1 MGIPAVSH
9 VHSEWSYDGT
19 WKLDEL
25 AREFSR
31 RGYQVMLMTEHDRG
45 FTQSRWMDYRR
56 ACREL
61 SSDKMLVV
69 PGIEYS
75 DPENIVHILTWGNVP
90 FLGEN
95 LPTRSVLEAVR
106 NAGGVAVLAH
116 PSRRKAWQRFD
127 ASWSEYLTG
136 IEVWNRKTDG
146 WRPSPDAPELLAA
159 AACHPF
165 VGMDFHE
172 RRQLFPLAMVLDCP
186 MPLSHEVVLDCLR
199 NRRCEPHRPQA
210 WCEGRATDFSSA
222 LRNGA
227 PRVSLDL
234 STNENRWHATT
245 SDFAQ
250 AASGQRMIVSSS
262 KK

>member
-9 VHSEWSYDGT
+9 VHSEWSYDAK

-25 AREFSR
+25 VREFCG

-45 FTQSRWMDYRR
+45 FTQSRWMDYRA
-56 ACREL
+56 ACREA
-61 SSDKMLVV
+61 SSEKMLVI

-75 DPENIVHILTWGNVP
+75 DPENMVHILTWGDVP

-95 LPTRSVLEAVR
+95 LPTKSVLEGVR
-106 NAGGVAVLAH
+106 EAGGVAVMAH

-146 WRPSPDAPELLAA
+146 WRPSPDAPGLLAEA
-159 AACHPF
+159 GCQPF

-186 MPLSHEVVLDCLR
+186 MPLSHEIVLDCLR
-199 NRRCEPHRPQA
+199 SRRCEP
-210 WCEGRATDFSSA
+210 RAFDIA
-222 LRNGA
+222 LRPGVREA
-227 PRVSLDL
+227 MQISLLPFEAARRGCRWIYRRTRVGGTRRHQVSPKPPRV
-234 STNENRWHATT
+234 N
-245 SDFAQ
+245 
-250 AASGQRMIVSSS
+250 G
-262 KK
+262 

>member
-199 NRRCEPHRPQA
+199 NRRCEPQAFDIALKPGVRDVLQISLLPFETARRGCRWIYRRTRTAGTRLPQI
-210 WCEGRATDFSSA
+210 SPKP
-222 LRNGA
+222 
-227 PRVSLDL
+227 PRV
-234 STNENRWHATT
+234 N
-245 SDFAQ
+245 
-250 AASGQRMIVSSS
+250 G
-262 KK
+262 